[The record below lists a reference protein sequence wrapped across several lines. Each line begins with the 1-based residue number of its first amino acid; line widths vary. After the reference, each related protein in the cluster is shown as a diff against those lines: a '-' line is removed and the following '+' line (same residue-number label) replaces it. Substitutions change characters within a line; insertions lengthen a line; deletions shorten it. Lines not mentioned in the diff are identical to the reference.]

1 MNDFILTIV
10 KAKAVPGRMF
20 MPFSGIKILIRV
32 ARKVAKSLYFVLNRM
47 GMHYVHYH
55 GYAHMMGCINKS
67 LQVFRRAETA

>member
-55 GYAHMMGCINKS
+55 
-67 LQVFRRAETA
+67 